1 MEELQHSHN
10 GNGREIARLAPRPDI
25 ALPAPIGSDTARG
38 GVKRE
43 YAGVLEYWQMVRRH
57 KTAVLTVSVL
67 GAVAGFLY
75 TLPQPRIYQAHTT
88 IEVQGLNE
96 DFLGLHNVSPTVSPT
111 SNYYPDFDI
120 QTQVKILQSE
130 SLANSVVADLEKGK
144 PPENMRPPDRL
155 TVWKKALKIDPP
167 SQDELWKLAI
177 ATAAGTVRV
186 RASGTNRIVEI
197 TCDSTQPQVAASF
210 ANTLTREFIEQNLE
224 ARWKSTEYTGE
235 WLTKQL
241 QDIKVKLE
249 KADEELNNYAKSS
262 GLTFTDE
269 KTSVEEDKLR
279 SLQKD
284 LLAAQSDRVSKQ
296 SKYEM
301 AASSPPEALPDV
313 LDDSALRDDE
323 TNLTELRR
331 KVAELRISL
340 TPKNPEVQR
349 VQAQIT
355 LMEATVTQERAN
367 ILTRIKN
374 EYAAAQNREK
384 LMTASYL
391 AEVKLVAG
399 QSEKTTHY
407 GILKREVDSTRA
419 LYETMLQRMKEASV
433 ASALRASNIR
443 VVDPAQPPAIPYKPN
458 VVRFITMG
466 LLAGICLG
474 VSLVVLRERADR
486 TLHDPGD
493 IAYYL
498 HLPELGVVPTANVEL
513 TPRGFKT
520 SRSSQG
526 RATAV
531 LDLHGQPTIQD
542 DVLDDR
548 VELITHVRKKSLISE
563 SFRTTLTSILFSG
576 HNGAR
581 PRVIVLTSASPK
593 EGKTTVVCNLAIAL
607 AEINHKVLVIDA
619 DLRRPRMHNV
629 FGVKNDDNGL
639 SELLLKQEPLDEAV
653 LGMAVRATHIP
664 NLYVMPAGRSRFNAA
679 SLLHSERLPELLGG
693 LRGQFDTILIDTP
706 PMVNIPDARVMARLA
721 DGVILILRS
730 AHTTRDAALLA
741 KQRFLDDGI
750 EVMGTILNNW
760 NPNTPGY
767 GYYRNYY
774 EGYFHY
780 LGDEG
785 GSGNGNGNG
794 SGKGRRSRS
803 SVNGKSK
810 AVPVD
815 AAVEAEVEAD

>member
-1 MEELQHSHN
+1 MEEFQHLPN
-10 GNGREIARLAPRPDI
+10 GAGRELARLTPHADL
-25 ALPAPIGSDTARG
+25 AVPAPMGADTVRG

-43 YAGVLEYWQMVRRH
+43 YAGVIEYWQMVRRH
-57 KTAVLTVSVL
+57 KTAVIVVSVL

-75 TLPQPRIYQAHTT
+75 TLPQPRVYQAHTT

-120 QTQVKILQSE
+120 QTQVKIMQSE

-144 PPENMRPPDRL
+144 PPGNMRPPDRL

-177 ATAAGTVRV
+177 ATAAESVRV

-197 TCDSTQPQVAASF
+197 TCDSTQPEVASTF

-235 WLTKQL
+235 WLTRQL
-241 QDIKVKLE
+241 QDIKIKLE
-249 KADEELNNYAKSS
+249 KADEELNSYARSS

-269 KTSVEEDKLR
+269 KTSVEEEKLR

-284 LLAAQSDRVSKQ
+284 LLQAQSDRVSKE

-301 AASSPPEALPDV
+301 AANSPPEALPDV
-313 LDDSALRDDE
+313 LDDSSLRDDE

-331 KVAELRISL
+331 KLAEQRIAL
-340 TPKNPEVQR
+340 TPQNPEVRR
-349 VQAQIT
+349 VQAQIN
-355 LMEATVTQERAN
+355 LMEATLKQERAN

-374 EYAAAQNREK
+374 EYEAAQNREK

-391 AEVKLVAG
+391 AEVKLVAD

-407 GILKREVDSTRA
+407 GILKREVDSNRS

-443 VVDPAQPPAIPYKPN
+443 VVDPAEPPSIPYKPN
-458 VVRFITMG
+458 VVRYIVMG
-466 LLAGICLG
+466 LLLGICLG

-498 HLPELGVVPTANVEL
+498 HLPELGVVPTANIEL

-520 SRSSQG
+520 SRPSK
-526 RATAV
+526 AAV
-531 LDLHGQPTIQD
+531 LDLDGQPSLDD
-542 DVLDDR
+542 DVMNDR
-548 VELITHVRKKSLISE
+548 VELITWARKKSLISE

-576 HNGAR
+576 HNGSR
-581 PRVIVLTSASPK
+581 PRVLVMTSASPK

-629 FGVKNDDNGL
+629 FGVKNDDHGL
-639 SELLLKQEPLDEAV
+639 SELLLKQERVEDVDLRA
-653 LGMAVRATHIP
+653 AVRATHIP

-679 SLLHSERLPELLGG
+679 SLLHSERLPELLLG
-693 LRGQFDTILIDTP
+693 LRAQFDTIMIDTP
-706 PMVNIPDARVMARLA
+706 PMVNIPDARVLARLA
-721 DGVILILRS
+721 DGVIMILRS

-741 KQRFLDDGI
+741 KQRFMDDGI
-750 EVMGTILNNW
+750 PVMGTILNNW

-774 EGYFHY
+774 EGYHHY
-780 LGDEG
+780 LGDG
-785 GSGNGNGNG
+785 NGSGNGNGNG
-794 SGKGRRSRS
+794 SSNGHSKRGNGAKT
-803 SVNGKSK
+803 NGKVRI
-810 AVPVD
+810 VPK
-815 AAVEAEVEAD
+815 EVEEVEVETD

>member
-1 MEELQHSHN
+1 MMEDFQHSPN
-10 GNGREIARLAPRPDI
+10 GHGRELGHLASRADI
-25 ALPAPIGSDTARG
+25 VLPAPIGSDTARG

-43 YAGVLEYWQMVRRH
+43 YAGVIEYWQMVRRH
-57 KTAVLTVSVL
+57 KVAVVVVSIL

-130 SLANSVVADLEKGK
+130 SLAKSVVADLEKGK
-144 PPENMRPPDRL
+144 LPDNMRPPDRL

-167 SQDELWKLAI
+167 SQHELWELALD
-177 ATAAGTVRV
+177 TASASIRV
-186 RASGTNRIVEI
+186 RATGTNRIVEI
-197 TCDSTQPQVAASF
+197 TCDSTQPEVAASF

-235 WLTKQL
+235 WLTRQL

-249 KADEELNNYAKSS
+249 KADEELNSYARSS

-284 LLAAQSDRVSKQ
+284 LLQAQSDRVNKE

-301 AASSPPEALPDV
+301 AAGSPPEALPDV

-331 KVAELRISL
+331 KYAELRIAM
-340 TPKNPEVQR
+340 TPQNPDVR
-349 VQAQIT
+349 RIQAQIT
-355 LMEATVTQERAN
+355 LMEATVKQERAN

-374 EYAAAQNREK
+374 EYDAAQNREK

-391 AEVKLVAG
+391 AEVKLVAD

-407 GILKREVDSTRA
+407 GILKREVDSTRS

-443 VVDPAQPPAIPYKPN
+443 VVDPAEPPQIPYKPN
-458 VVRFITMG
+458 VFRYITMG

-498 HLPELGVVPTANVEL
+498 HLPELGVVPTANIEL
-513 TPRGFKT
+513 TSRGFKT
-520 SRSSQG
+520 SRPPQANG
-526 RATAV
+526 AL
-531 LDLHGQPTIQD
+531 LDLNGQPA
-542 DVLDDR
+542 LAEEMMGDR
-548 VELITHVRKKSLISE
+548 VELITWARKKSLISE

-576 HNGAR
+576 HNGER
-581 PRVIVLTSASPK
+581 PRVLVMTSASPK
-593 EGKTTVVCNLAIAL
+593 EGKTTVVCNLAIAM
-607 AEINHKVLVIDA
+607 AEINHKVLVVDA

-629 FGVKNDDNGL
+629 FTVKNDNHGL
-639 SELLLKQEPLDEAV
+639 SELLLEQDPLDEVSLAA
-653 LGMAVRATHIP
+653 AVRATHIP

-679 SLLHSERLPELLGG
+679 SLLHSERLPELLRA
-693 LRGQFDTILIDTP
+693 LRKQFDTILIDTP
-706 PMVNIPDARVMARLA
+706 PMVNIPDARVLARLA

-730 AHTTRDAALLA
+730 ARTTRDAALLA

-750 EVMGTILNNW
+750 PVMGTILNGW

-774 EGYFHY
+774 EGYFQY
-780 LGDEG
+780 LGD
-785 GSGNGNGNG
+785 GSGNGSNGSHGNGNHG
-794 SGKGRRSRS
+794 SGASA
-803 SVNGKSK
+803 NGKK
-810 AVPVD
+810 DAVH
-815 AAVEAEVEAD
+815 VEAD

>member
-1 MEELQHSHN
+1 MEEFQHLPN
-10 GNGREIARLAPRPDI
+10 GAGRELARLTPHADL
-25 ALPAPIGSDTARG
+25 AVPAPMGADTVRG

-43 YAGVLEYWQMVRRH
+43 YAGVIEYWQMVRRH
-57 KTAVLTVSVL
+57 KVAVVVVSML
-67 GAVAGFLY
+67 GAIAGFLY

-120 QTQVKILQSE
+120 QTQFKIMQSE

-144 PPENMRPPDRL
+144 PPENLRPPDRL

-167 SQDELWKLAI
+167 SQDELWRLAI
-177 ATAAGTVRV
+177 GTAAGSVRV

-197 TCDSTQPQVAASF
+197 TCDSTQPQIAASF

-235 WLTKQL
+235 WLTRQL
-241 QDIKVKLE
+241 QDIKIKLE
-249 KADEELNNYAKSS
+249 KADEELNSYAKSA

-284 LLAAQSDRVSKQ
+284 LLQAQSDRVSKQ

-323 TNLTELRR
+323 TNLTDLGR
-331 KVAELRISL
+331 KYAELRIAL
-340 TPKNPEVQR
+340 TPQNPEVRR
-349 VQAQIT
+349 VQAQMT
-355 LMEATVTQERAN
+355 LMEATIKQERAN

-374 EYAAAQNREK
+374 EYEAAQNREK

-391 AEVKLVAG
+391 AEVKLVAD

-407 GILKREVDSTRA
+407 GILKREVDSTRS

-443 VVDPAQPPAIPYKPN
+443 VVDPAVPPEIPYKPN
-458 VVRFITMG
+458 VPRYIVMG
-466 LLAGICLG
+466 LLLGICVG

-498 HLPELGVVPTANVEL
+498 HLPELGVVPTANIEL
-513 TPRGFKT
+513 TSRGFKT
-520 SRSSQG
+520 SRSPQARG
-526 RATAV
+526 VAT
-531 LDLHGQPTIQD
+531 LDLNGQPGVEE
-542 DVLDDR
+542 VLDDR

-576 HNGAR
+576 HNGNR
-581 PRVIVLTSASPK
+581 PRVLVMTSASPK

-607 AEINHKVLVIDA
+607 AEINHRVLVIDA

-629 FGVKNDDNGL
+629 FGVKNDNNGL
-639 SELLLKQEPLDEAV
+639 SELLLKQEPLDEAA
-653 LGMAVRATHIP
+653 LRAAVRATHIP
-664 NLYVMPAGRSRFNAA
+664 NLFVMPAGRSRFNAA
-679 SLLHSERLPELLGG
+679 SLLHSERLPELLRG
-693 LRGQFDTILIDTP
+693 LRQQFDTIMIDTP
-706 PMVNIPDARVMARLA
+706 PMVNIPDARVLARLA

-741 KQRFLDDGI
+741 KQRFIDDGI
-750 EVMGTILNNW
+750 PVMGTILNNW

-780 LGDEG
+780 LGDG
-785 GSGNGNGNG
+785 NGNGNGNG
-794 SGKGRRSRS
+794 SRNGKHGGPKANGKGH
-803 SVNGKSK
+803 
-810 AVPVD
+810 AVPVEE
-815 AAVEAEVEAD
+815 VEVEAD

>member
-1 MEELQHSHN
+1 MEELQHIPN
-10 GNGREIARLAPRPDI
+10 GTGRELARLAPRADI

-38 GVKRE
+38 GLKRE

-57 KTAVLTVSVL
+57 KVAVFVISLL

-120 QTQVKILQSE
+120 QTQVKIMQSE
-130 SLANSVVADLEKGK
+130 SLAKSVVADLEKGK

-177 ATAAGTVRV
+177 GTAAGSVRV

-197 TCDSTQPQVAASF
+197 TCDSTQPQVAAAF

-235 WLTKQL
+235 WLTRQL
-241 QDIKVKLE
+241 QDIKIKLE
-249 KADEELNNYAKSS
+249 KADEELNAYARSS

-284 LLAAQSDRVSKQ
+284 LLQAQSDRVSKQ

-301 AASSPPEALPDV
+301 ASTSPPEALPDV

-323 TNLTELRR
+323 TALTELRR
-331 KVAELRISL
+331 KIAEQRIAL
-340 TPKNPEVQR
+340 TPQNPEVRR

-355 LMEATVTQERAN
+355 LMEATVKQERAN

-374 EYAAAQNREK
+374 EYDAAQNREK

-391 AEVKLVAG
+391 AEVKLVAD

-407 GILKREVDSTRA
+407 GILKREVDSTRS

-443 VVDPAQPPAIPYKPN
+443 VVDPADPPEIPYKPN
-458 VVRFITMG
+458 VLRYITMG

-474 VSLVVLRERADR
+474 VTLVVLRERADR

-498 HLPELGVVPTANVEL
+498 HLPELGVVPTANIEL
-513 TPRGFKT
+513 TQRGFKT
-520 SRSSQG
+520 SRSPSRG
-526 RATAV
+526 AAV
-531 LDLHGQPTIQD
+531 LDLNGQPAAAD

-548 VELITHVRKKSLISE
+548 VELITWVRKKSLISE

-576 HNGAR
+576 HNGSR
-581 PRVIVLTSASPK
+581 PRVLVMTSASPK

-629 FGVKNDDNGL
+629 FGVKNDNHGL
-639 SELLLKQEPLDEAV
+639 SELLLKQEPVDAADLSAV
-653 LGMAVRATHIP
+653 VRATHIP
-664 NLYVMPAGRSRFNAA
+664 NLYVLPSGRSRFNAA
-679 SLLHSERLPELLGG
+679 SLLHSERLPELLRG
-693 LRGQFDTILIDTP
+693 LREQFDTIMIDTP

-780 LGDEG
+780 LGDG
-785 GSGNGNGNG
+785 NGSGNGNGSSSGNG
-794 SGKGRRSRS
+794 
-803 SVNGKSK
+803 NGKRHT
-810 AVPVD
+810 VP
-815 AAVEAEVEAD
+815 VEAEVEVEAD

>member
-1 MEELQHSHN
+1 MEELQHQSN
-10 GNGREIARLAPRPDI
+10 GSGRELARLAPRADI
-25 ALPAPIGSDTARG
+25 ALPAPIGSDSARG

-57 KTAVLTVSVL
+57 KVAVVVVSIL

-120 QTQVKILQSE
+120 QTQVKIMQSE

-144 PPENMRPPDRL
+144 PPENMLPPDRL

-167 SQDELWKLAI
+167 SQTELWKLAI
-177 ATAAGTVRV
+177 ETAAGSVRV

-235 WLTKQL
+235 WLTRQL
-241 QDIKVKLE
+241 QDIKIKLE
-249 KADEELNNYAKSS
+249 KADEELNAYAKSA

-284 LLAAQSDRVSKQ
+284 LLEAQSDRVSKQ
-296 SKYEM
+296 SRYEM
-301 AASSPPEALPDV
+301 ASTSPPEALPDV
-313 LDDSALRDDE
+313 LDDSALRDLE
-323 TNLTELRR
+323 TNETELRR
-331 KVAELRISL
+331 KLAELRISL
-340 TPKNPEVQR
+340 TPQNPEVRR

-355 LMEATVTQERAN
+355 LMEATIKQERAN

-374 EYAAAQNREK
+374 DYDASQNREK
-384 LMTASYL
+384 LMMASYL
-391 AEVKLVAG
+391 AEVKLVAD

-407 GILKREVDSTRA
+407 GILKREVDSNRA

-443 VVDPAQPPAIPYKPN
+443 VVDPAEPPPIPYKPN
-458 VVRFITMG
+458 VLRYITMG

-474 VSLVVLRERADR
+474 VTLVVLRERADR

-520 SRSSQG
+520 TRSPG
-526 RATAV
+526 RGAAM
-531 LDLHGQPTIQD
+531 LDLNGQPSMEE
-542 DVLDDR
+542 VLDDR

-576 HNGAR
+576 HNGDR

-629 FGVKNDDNGL
+629 FGVKNDNNGL
-639 SELLLKQEPLDEAV
+639 SELLLKQEPLDDAALRSAARE
-653 LGMAVRATHIP
+653 THIP
-664 NLYVMPAGRSRFNAA
+664 NLYVLPAGRSRFNAA
-679 SLLHSERLPELLGG
+679 SLLHSERLPELLRG
-693 LRGQFDTILIDTP
+693 LRKQFDTIMIDTP
-706 PMVNIPDARVMARLA
+706 PMVNIPDARVLARLA
-721 DGVILILRS
+721 DGVIMILRS

-741 KQRFLDDGI
+741 KQRFMDDGI
-750 EVMGTILNNW
+750 PVMGTILNNW

-780 LGDEG
+780 LGDG
-785 GSGNGNGNG
+785 AGNGSSGNGHGG
-794 SGKGRRSRS
+794 S
-803 SVNGKSK
+803 NGKSK
-810 AVPVD
+810 HRANGKHHAAVPLETE
-815 AAVEAEVEAD
+815 VEAEVEAD

>member
-1 MEELQHSHN
+1 MEEFQHLPN
-10 GNGREIARLAPRPDI
+10 GAGRELARLTPHADL
-25 ALPAPIGSDTARG
+25 AVPAPMGADTVRG

-43 YAGVLEYWQMVRRH
+43 YAGVIEYWQMVRRH
-57 KTAVLTVSVL
+57 KVAVVVVSML
-67 GAVAGFLY
+67 GAIAGFLY

-120 QTQVKILQSE
+120 QTQVKIMQSE

-144 PPENMRPPDRL
+144 PPENLRPPDRL

-167 SQDELWKLAI
+167 SQDELWRLAI
-177 ATAAGTVRV
+177 GTAAGSVRV

-197 TCDSTQPQVAASF
+197 TCDSTQPQIAASF

-235 WLTKQL
+235 WLTRQL
-241 QDIKVKLE
+241 QDIKIKLE
-249 KADEELNNYAKSS
+249 KADEELNSYAKSA

-284 LLAAQSDRVSKQ
+284 LLQAQSDRVSKQ

-323 TNLTELRR
+323 TNLTDLGR
-331 KVAELRISL
+331 KYAELRIAL
-340 TPKNPEVQR
+340 TPQNPEVRR
-349 VQAQIT
+349 VQAQMT
-355 LMEATVTQERAN
+355 LMEATIKQERAN

-374 EYAAAQNREK
+374 EYEAAQNREK

-391 AEVKLVAG
+391 AEVKLVAD

-407 GILKREVDSTRA
+407 GILKREVDSTRS

-443 VVDPAQPPAIPYKPN
+443 VVDPAVPPEIPYKPN
-458 VVRFITMG
+458 VPRYIVMG
-466 LLAGICLG
+466 LLLGICVG

-498 HLPELGVVPTANVEL
+498 HLPELGVVPTANIEL
-513 TPRGFKT
+513 TSRGFKT
-520 SRSSQG
+520 SRSPQARG
-526 RATAV
+526 VAT
-531 LDLHGQPTIQD
+531 LDLNGQPGVEE
-542 DVLDDR
+542 VLDDR

-576 HNGAR
+576 HNGNR
-581 PRVIVLTSASPK
+581 PRVLVMTSASPK

-607 AEINHKVLVIDA
+607 AEINHRVLVIDA

-629 FGVKNDDNGL
+629 FGVKNDNNGL
-639 SELLLKQEPLDEAV
+639 SELLLKQEPLDEAA
-653 LGMAVRATHIP
+653 LRAAVRATHIP
-664 NLYVMPAGRSRFNAA
+664 NLFVMPAGRSRFNAA
-679 SLLHSERLPELLGG
+679 SLLHSERLPELLRG
-693 LRGQFDTILIDTP
+693 LRQQFDTIMIDTP
-706 PMVNIPDARVMARLA
+706 PMVNIPDARVLARLA

-741 KQRFLDDGI
+741 KQRFIDDGI
-750 EVMGTILNNW
+750 PVMGTILNNW

-780 LGDEG
+780 LGDG
-785 GSGNGNGNG
+785 NGNGNGNG
-794 SGKGRRSRS
+794 SRNGKHGGPKANGKGH
-803 SVNGKSK
+803 
-810 AVPVD
+810 AVPVEE
-815 AAVEAEVEAD
+815 VEVEAD

>member
-1 MEELQHSHN
+1 MEELQHQPN
-10 GNGREIARLAPRPDI
+10 GSGRELARFGPRGDI
-25 ALPAPIGSDTARG
+25 AVPAPIGSDSARG

-57 KTAVLTVSVL
+57 KVAVFVVSLL

-120 QTQVKILQSE
+120 QTQVKIMQSE
-130 SLANSVVADLEKGK
+130 SLANSVVADLEKSK

-167 SQDELWKLAI
+167 SQTELWKLAI

-235 WLTKQL
+235 WLTRQL

-249 KADEELNNYAKSS
+249 KADEELNSYARSS

-284 LLAAQSDRVSKQ
+284 LLQAQSDRVSKQ

-301 AASSPPEALPDV
+301 ASTSPPEALPDV

-340 TPKNPEVQR
+340 TPQNPEVRR

-355 LMEATVTQERAN
+355 LMEATVKQERVN

-374 EYAAAQNREK
+374 EYDAAQNREK

-391 AEVKLVAG
+391 AEVKLVAD

-407 GILKREVDSTRA
+407 GILKREVDSTRS

-443 VVDPAQPPAIPYKPN
+443 VVDPAEPPSIPYKPN
-458 VVRFITMG
+458 VFRYITMG

-474 VSLVVLRERADR
+474 VTLVVLRERADR

-513 TPRGFKT
+513 TSRGFRT
-520 SRSSQG
+520 TRTPSR
-526 RATAV
+526 AAAM
-531 LDLHGQPTIQD
+531 LDLNGQPTQQD
-542 DVLDDR
+542 VPDDR

-576 HNGAR
+576 HNGDR

-619 DLRRPRMHNV
+619 DLRRPRIHNV
-629 FGVKNDDNGL
+629 FGVKNDNNGL
-639 SELLLKQEPLDEAV
+639 SEILLKQEPLDEAA
-653 LGMAVRATHIP
+653 LSAAVRPTYIP
-664 NLYVMPAGRSRFNAA
+664 NLFVLPAGRSRFNAA
-679 SLLHSERLPELLGG
+679 SLLHSERLPELLRG
-693 LRGQFDTILIDTP
+693 LRKQFDTIMIDTP
-706 PMVNIPDARVMARLA
+706 PMVNIPDARVLARLA
-721 DGVILILRS
+721 DGVIMILRS

-750 EVMGTILNNW
+750 PVMGTILNNW

-780 LGDEG
+780 LGDG
-785 GSGNGNGNG
+785 GGNGHGSRNGKGKNGRPSPNGNGHA
-794 SGKGRRSRS
+794 
-803 SVNGKSK
+803 
-810 AVPVD
+810 AVPV
-815 AAVEAEVEAD
+815 AAEVDEVEAD

>member
-1 MEELQHSHN
+1 MEEFQHIPN
-10 GNGREIARLAPRPDI
+10 GAGREVARLTPRPDI
-25 ALPAPIGSDTARG
+25 AVPAPFGPEAARG

-57 KTAVLTVSVL
+57 KVAVCVISLL
-67 GAVAGFLY
+67 GAAAGFLY

-120 QTQVKILQSE
+120 QTQVKIMQSE
-130 SLANSVVADLEKGK
+130 SLAKSVVADLEKGK
-144 PPENMRPPDRL
+144 PPENLRPPDRL
-155 TVWKKALKIDPP
+155 SVWKKALKIDPP

-177 ATAAGTVRV
+177 GTAAGTVRV

-210 ANTLTREFIEQNLE
+210 ANTLTKEFIEQNLE
-224 ARWKSTEYTGE
+224 ARWKSTEHTGE
-235 WLTKQL
+235 WLTRQL

-249 KADEELNNYAKSS
+249 RADEELNAYARSS

-269 KTSVEEDKLR
+269 KVSVEEDKLR

-284 LLAAQSDRVSKQ
+284 LLQAQSDRVSKE

-301 AASSPPEALPDV
+301 AAGSPPEALPDV
-313 LDDSALRDDE
+313 LDDSSLRDDE

-331 KVAELRISL
+331 KYAELRIAL
-340 TPKNPEVQR
+340 TPQNPEVR
-349 VQAQIT
+349 RIQAQIT
-355 LMEATVTQERAN
+355 LMEATVKQERVN

-374 EYAAAQNREK
+374 EYEAAQHRER
-384 LMTASYL
+384 LMSASYL

-407 GILKREVDSTRA
+407 GILKREVDSTRS

-443 VVDPAQPPAIPYKPN
+443 VVDPAEPPEIPYKPN
-458 VVRFITMG
+458 VYRFITMG

-498 HLPELGVVPTANVEL
+498 HLPELGVVPTANIEL

-520 SRSSQG
+520 TRSTPSRG
-526 RATAV
+526 ATV
-531 LDLHGQPTIQD
+531 LDLNGQPAIQD
-542 DVLDDR
+542 EVVDDR
-548 VELITHVRKKSLISE
+548 VELITWVRKKALISE

-629 FGVKNDDNGL
+629 FGVKNDNNGL
-639 SELLLKQEPLDEAV
+639 SELLLKQDRLDDV
-653 LGMAVRATHIP
+653 DVRSAVRATQIP
-664 NLYVMPAGRSRFNAA
+664 NLYLMPSGRSRFNAA
-679 SLLHSERLPELLGG
+679 SLLHSERLPELLRV
-693 LRGQFDTILIDTP
+693 LREQFDTVLIDTP
-706 PMVNIPDARVMARLA
+706 PMVNIPDARVMGRLA

-780 LGDEG
+780 LGDG
-785 GSGNGNGNG
+785 DGNGSSNGNGN
-794 SGKGRRSRS
+794 SNGKT
-803 SVNGKSK
+803 SVNGKGK
-810 AVPVD
+810 RAAAGANGAKDAVH
-815 AAVEAEVEAD
+815 VETD

>member
-1 MEELQHSHN
+1 MDELQHVPN
-10 GNGREIARLAPRPDI
+10 GAGRELARLTPRMDI
-25 ALPAPIGSDTARG
+25 GLPAPIGSDTARG
-38 GVKRE
+38 GLKRE
-43 YAGVLEYWQMVRRH
+43 YAGILEYWQMVRRH
-57 KTAVLTVSVL
+57 KTAVFVISLL

-120 QTQVKILQSE
+120 QTQVKIMQSE
-130 SLANSVVADLEKGK
+130 SLAKSVVADLEKGK

-167 SQDELWKLAI
+167 SQTELWELAI
-177 ATAAGTVRV
+177 GTAAGSVRV

-235 WLTKQL
+235 WLTRQL
-241 QDIKVKLE
+241 QDIKIKLE
-249 KADEELNNYAKSS
+249 KADEELNSYARSS

-284 LLAAQSDRVSKQ
+284 LLQAQSDRVSKQ

-301 AASSPPEALPDV
+301 ASTSPPEALPDV

-331 KVAELRISL
+331 KYAELRIAL
-340 TPKNPEVQR
+340 TPQNPEVRR

-355 LMEATVTQERAN
+355 LMEATVKQERVN

-374 EYAAAQNREK
+374 EYEAAQNREK

-391 AEVKLVAG
+391 AEVKLVAD

-407 GILKREVDSTRA
+407 GILKREVDSTRS

-443 VVDPAQPPAIPYKPN
+443 VVDPAEPPSIPYKPN
-458 VVRFITMG
+458 VYRFITMG

-498 HLPELGVVPTANVEL
+498 HLPELGVVPTANIEL
-513 TPRGFKT
+513 TQRGFKVA
-520 SRSSQG
+520 
-526 RATAV
+526 RAPQARDAV
-531 LDLHGQPTIQD
+531 LGLNGQPAIRD
-542 DVLDDR
+542 DALDDR
-548 VELITHVRKKSLISE
+548 VELVTWARKKSLISE

-576 HNGAR
+576 HNGDR
-581 PRVIVLTSASPK
+581 PRTIVLTSASPK

-607 AEINHKVLVIDA
+607 AEINHKVLIIDA

-639 SELLLKQEPLDEAV
+639 SEILLKHEPLDDAT
-653 LGMAVRATHIP
+653 LCAAVRPTHIP
-664 NLYVMPAGRSRFNAA
+664 NLYILPSGRSRFNAA
-679 SLLHSERLPELLGG
+679 SLLHSERLPELLRG
-693 LRGQFDTILIDTP
+693 LREQFDTILVDTP
-706 PMVNIPDARVMARLA
+706 PMVNIPDARVLARLA

-730 AHTTRDAALLA
+730 AATTRDAALLA

-750 EVMGTILNNW
+750 PVMGTILNNW

-774 EGYFHY
+774 AGYYHY
-780 LGDEG
+780 Y
-785 GSGNGNGNG
+785 GNGNGNG
-794 SGKGRRSRS
+794 SGNGSGRTH
-803 SVNGKSK
+803 GKK
-810 AVPVD
+810 DAVQ
-815 AAVEAEVEAD
+815 VEAD

>member
-1 MEELQHSHN
+1 MDELQHLPN
-10 GNGREIARLAPRPDI
+10 GNSRELAHLAPRADI

-38 GVKRE
+38 GLKRE

-57 KTAVLTVSVL
+57 KVAVVVVSML

-120 QTQVKILQSE
+120 QTQVKIMQSD
-130 SLANSVVADLEKGK
+130 SLAKSVVADLEKSK
-144 PPENMRPPDRL
+144 PPENMLPPDRL

-167 SQDELWKLAI
+167 SQHELWELALG
-177 ATAAGTVRV
+177 TAAESVRV

-197 TCDSTQPQVAASF
+197 TCDSTQPRVAASF

-235 WLTKQL
+235 WLTRQL

-249 KADEELNNYAKSS
+249 KADEELNNYARSS

-269 KTSVEEDKLR
+269 KTSVEEEKLR
-279 SLQKD
+279 ALQKD
-284 LLAAQSDRVSKQ
+284 LLQAQSDRVSKE

-301 AASSPPEALPDV
+301 AATSPPEALPDV

-331 KVAELRISL
+331 KYADLRIAM
-340 TPKNPEVQR
+340 TAQNPEVR
-349 VQAQIT
+349 RIQAQIT
-355 LMEATVTQERAN
+355 LMEATVKQERAN

-374 EYAAAQNREK
+374 EYEAAQHREK

-391 AEVKLVAG
+391 AEVKLVAD

-407 GILKREVDSTRA
+407 GILKREVDSTRS

-433 ASALRASNIR
+433 ASALRANNIR
-443 VVDPAQPPAIPYKPN
+443 VVDPAEPPPIPYKPN
-458 VVRFITMG
+458 VLRYITMG

-474 VSLVVLRERADR
+474 VSLVVLRERSDR

-498 HLPELGVVPTANVEL
+498 HLPELGVVPTANIEL
-513 TPRGFKT
+513 TQRGFKT
-520 SRSSQG
+520 ARAPQP

-531 LDLHGQPTIQD
+531 LDLNGQPTID
-542 DVLDDR
+542 EDALDDR
-548 VELITHVRKKSLISE
+548 VELITWSRKKSLISE

-576 HNGAR
+576 HNGDR
-581 PRVIVLTSASPK
+581 PRVLVMTSASPK

-607 AEINHKVLVIDA
+607 AEINHKVLVVDA

-629 FGVKNDDNGL
+629 FGVKNDNNGI
-639 SELLLKQEPLDEAV
+639 SEILLLQEPLDEAAFAP
-653 LGMAVRATHIP
+653 AVRATHIP

-679 SLLHSERLPELLGG
+679 SLLHSERLPELLRA
-693 LRGQFDTILIDTP
+693 LRKQFDTILIDTP
-706 PMVNIPDARVMARLA
+706 PMVNIPDARVLARLA

-730 AHTTRDAALLA
+730 ARTTRDAALLA

-750 EVMGTILNNW
+750 PVMGTILNGW

-780 LGDEG
+780 LGDGTGNG
-785 GSGNGNGNG
+785 GSRSNGKRG
-794 SGKGRRSRS
+794 SGASPNCK
-803 SVNGKSK
+803 KD
-810 AVPVD
+810 AVH
-815 AAVEAEVEAD
+815 VEAD

>member
-1 MEELQHSHN
+1 MMEELQHQPN
-10 GNGREIARLAPRPDI
+10 GSGRELAR
-25 ALPAPIGSDTARG
+25 LPAPIGSDTARG

-57 KTAVLTVSVL
+57 KVAVFAVSVL

-120 QTQVKILQSE
+120 QTQVKIMQSE
-130 SLANSVVADLEKGK
+130 SLANSVVADLEKGT

-167 SQDELWKLAI
+167 SQTELWKLAI
-177 ATAAGTVRV
+177 ATAASSVRV

-235 WLTKQL
+235 WLTRQL

-249 KADEELNNYAKSS
+249 KADEELNNYARSS

-284 LLAAQSDRVSKQ
+284 LLQAQSDRVSKQ

-301 AASSPPEALPDV
+301 ASTSPPEALPDV
-313 LDDSALRDDE
+313 LDDVALRADE
-323 TNLTELRR
+323 SNLTELRR
-331 KVAELRISL
+331 KYAELRISL
-340 TPKNPEVQR
+340 TPQNPEAKR
-349 VQAQIT
+349 VQAQIA
-355 LMEATVTQERAN
+355 LMETTAIQERAN

-374 EYAAAQNREK
+374 DYEAAQNREK
-384 LMTASYL
+384 LMMASYL
-391 AEVKLVAG
+391 AEVKLVAD

-407 GILKREVDSTRA
+407 GILKREVDSTRS

-443 VVDPAQPPAIPYKPN
+443 VVDPAEPPEIPYKPN
-458 VVRFITMG
+458 VLRYITMG

-474 VSLVVLRERADR
+474 VTLVVLRERADR

-498 HLPELGVVPTANVEL
+498 HLPELGVVPTANIEL

-520 SRSSQG
+520 SRSPA
-526 RATAV
+526 RAAAV
-531 LDLHGQPTIQD
+531 LDLNGHPTLEG
-542 DVLDDR
+542 VPDDR

-576 HNGAR
+576 HNGDR
-581 PRVIVLTSASPK
+581 PRVLVMTSASPK

-629 FGVKNDDNGL
+629 FGVKNESNGL
-639 SELLLKQEPLDEAV
+639 SELLLKQEPLDDAA
-653 LGMAVRATHIP
+653 LSAAARATYIP
-664 NLYVMPAGRSRFNAA
+664 NLFVLPAGRSRFNAA
-679 SLLHSERLPELLGG
+679 SLLHSERLPELLRG
-693 LRGQFDTILIDTP
+693 LRKQFDTIMIDTP
-706 PMVNIPDARVMARLA
+706 PMVNIPDARVLARLA
-721 DGVILILRS
+721 DGVIMILRS

-750 EVMGTILNNW
+750 PVMGTILNNW

-780 LGDEG
+780 LGDG
-785 GSGNGNGNG
+785 GGNGSSGGNGNHKNG
-794 SGKGRRSRS
+794 KNGAGPKT
-803 SVNGKSK
+803 NGKSRH
-810 AVPVD
+810 VPVEAD
-815 AAVEAEVEAD
+815 VEEVEAD

>member
-1 MEELQHSHN
+1 
-10 GNGREIARLAPRPDI
+10 
-25 ALPAPIGSDTARG
+25 
-38 GVKRE
+38 
-43 YAGVLEYWQMVRRH
+43 
-57 KTAVLTVSVL
+57 
-67 GAVAGFLY
+67 
-75 TLPQPRIYQAHTT
+75 
-88 IEVQGLNE
+88 
-96 DFLGLHNVSPTVSPT
+96 
-111 SNYYPDFDI
+111 
-120 QTQVKILQSE
+120 
-130 SLANSVVADLEKGK
+130 
-144 PPENMRPPDRL
+144 
-155 TVWKKALKIDPP
+155 
-167 SQDELWKLAI
+167 
-177 ATAAGTVRV
+177 
-186 RASGTNRIVEI
+186 
-197 TCDSTQPQVAASF
+197 
-210 ANTLTREFIEQNLE
+210 
-224 ARWKSTEYTGE
+224 
-235 WLTKQL
+235 
-241 QDIKVKLE
+241 
-249 KADEELNNYAKSS
+249 
-262 GLTFTDE
+262 
-269 KTSVEEDKLR
+269 
-279 SLQKD
+279 
-284 LLAAQSDRVSKQ
+284 
-296 SKYEM
+296 
-301 AASSPPEALPDV
+301 
-313 LDDSALRDDE
+313 
-323 TNLTELRR
+323 
-331 KVAELRISL
+331 
-340 TPKNPEVQR
+340 
-349 VQAQIT
+349 
-355 LMEATVTQERAN
+355 MEATVTQERAN

-629 FGVKNDDNGL
+629 FGVKNDNNGL

>member
-1 MEELQHSHN
+1 MMEEFQHLPN
-10 GNGREIARLAPRPDI
+10 GAGRELARLTPHADI
-25 ALPAPIGSDTARG
+25 ALPAPIGTDTARG

-43 YAGVLEYWQMVRRH
+43 YAGILEYWQMVRRH
-57 KTAVLTVSVL
+57 KVAVVVVSML
-67 GAVAGFLY
+67 GAIAGFLY

-120 QTQVKILQSE
+120 QTQVKIMQSE
-130 SLANSVVADLEKGK
+130 SLANSVVADLEKSQ
-144 PPENMRPPDRL
+144 PLENMRPPDRL

-167 SQDELWKLAI
+167 SQTELWKLAI
-177 ATAAGTVRV
+177 GTAAGSVRV

-210 ANTLTREFIEQNLE
+210 ANTLTREFIEQNLQ

-235 WLTKQL
+235 WLTRQL

-249 KADEELNNYAKSS
+249 KADEELNAYAKSA

-284 LLAAQSDRVSKQ
+284 LLQAQSDRVSKQ

-301 AASSPPEALPDV
+301 AAGSPPEALPDV

-323 TNLTELRR
+323 TNLTELGR
-331 KVAELRISL
+331 KLAELRIAL
-340 TPKNPEVQR
+340 TPQNPEVRR

-355 LMEATVTQERAN
+355 LMEATIKQERAN

-374 EYAAAQNREK
+374 EYEAAQNREK

-391 AEVKLVAG
+391 AEVKLVAD

-407 GILKREVDSTRA
+407 GILKRDVDSQRS

-443 VVDPAQPPAIPYKPN
+443 VVDPAEAPEIPYKPN
-458 VVRFITMG
+458 VPRYIIMG
-466 LLAGICLG
+466 LLLGICVG

-498 HLPELGVVPTANVEL
+498 HLPELGVVPTANIEL
-513 TPRGFKT
+513 TTRGFKT
-520 SRSSQG
+520 SRAPHTKG
-526 RATAV
+526 AAV
-531 LDLHGQPTIQD
+531 LDLNGQPGVD
-542 DVLDDR
+542 EVLDDR

-576 HNGAR
+576 HNGGR
-581 PRVIVLTSASPK
+581 PRVLVMTSASPK

-607 AEINHKVLVIDA
+607 AEINHRVLVMDA

-629 FGVKNDDNGL
+629 FGVKNDNNGL
-639 SELLLKQEPLDEAV
+639 SELLLKQEPLDEAA
-653 LGMAVRATHIP
+653 LGAAVRATHIP
-664 NLYVMPAGRSRFNAA
+664 NLFVMPAGRSRFNAA
-679 SLLHSERLPELLGG
+679 SLLHSERLPELLRG
-693 LRGQFDTILIDTP
+693 LRKQFDTIMIDTP
-706 PMVNIPDARVMARLA
+706 PMVNIPDARVLARLA

-750 EVMGTILNNW
+750 PVMGTILNNW

-780 LGDEG
+780 LGDG
-785 GSGNGNGNG
+785 NGNGSGNGNGKHGGGAKAN
-794 SGKGRRSRS
+794 GKGH
-803 SVNGKSK
+803 
-810 AVPVD
+810 AVPVEE
-815 AAVEAEVEAD
+815 VEVEAD